1 MMDSERAKTK
11 ARLYE
16 LSESTF
22 SVQLLRL
29 LISVYVKYHVMDF
42 SNFDRCFDEL
52 RVLLRDGL
60 GNGKNTRKLDI
71 YGNYLDYGDEV
82 KITVDRIEAETQ
94 KFMILS
100 KTLHEALQKG
110 EKPDEKWGI
119 DSIKNL
125 ILIRLD
131 IKSFLFFTRIFLD
144 TLAWIIKQYY
154 AEQGVQLPRRM
165 RALVKSEKLKKSD
178 SDFAEGLKDRMRWMD
193 DFVTT
198 RDEIVHHLGGIC
210 STTTKNGKFGFD
222 ILGLRTRH
230 DWGTNTVESIAD
242 YINETLHN
250 LSEVISYIHS
260 KFQSESIST

>member
-1 MMDSERAKTK
+1 
-11 ARLYE
+11 
-16 LSESTF
+16 
-22 SVQLLRL
+22 
-29 LISVYVKYHVMDF
+29 MDF

-71 YGNYLDYGDEV
+71 YGNYLDYGDEI
-82 KITVDRIEAETQ
+82 KIIVDRIEAGTQ
-94 KFMILS
+94 RFIILS
-100 KTLHEALQKG
+100 KTLHETLQKG
-110 EKPDEKWGI
+110 EEPDEKLGI
-119 DSIKNL
+119 ESIKNL
-125 ILIRLD
+125 VQIRLD
-131 IKSFLFFTRIFLD
+131 IKSFFVFTRIFLD
-144 TLAWIIKQYY
+144 TLAQIIKQCYGKKGD
-154 AEQGVQLPRRM
+154 QMPPRM
-165 RALVKSEKLKKSD
+165 RKLVENVAFKKD
-178 SDFAEGLKDRMRWMD
+178 SDFAKGLKDRMQWMD

-198 RDEIVHHLGGIC
+198 RDEIVHHLGSIY
-210 STTTKNGKFGFD
+210 STTTQNGKFGFD